1 MLMSPMVLRA
11 MVLAAVSN
19 IVDVGR
25 IPLAYIDPNTG
36 GMIFQVLA
44 IVFTFMSGILLFFSA
59 RVRMTLARFARR
71 MRGLFGKDP
80 EVQ

>member
-1 MLMSPMVLRA
+1 MNPVVLKA
-11 MVLAAVSN
+11 MVLAAITNLVK
-19 IVDVGR
+19 VARV
-25 IPLAYIDPNTG
+25 PLAYIDPNTG

-44 IVFTFMSGILLFFSA
+44 IVFTFMSGILLFFSS
-59 RVRMTLARFARR
+59 RVRMTFARLMRR

>member
-1 MLMSPMVLRA
+1 MIPVVFKAL
-11 MVLAAVSN
+11 VLAAVSN
-19 IVDVGR
+19 IVDIARVS
-25 IPLAYIDPNTG
+25 LAYIDPNTG

-59 RVRMTLARFARR
+59 RVRMVFARFARR
-71 MRGLFGKDP
+71 IRGLFGKDP

>member
-1 MLMSPMVLRA
+1 MHPVVLKA
-11 MVLAAVSN
+11 IAWAAVWSF
-19 IVDVGR
+19 VDVAR
-25 IPLAYIDPNTG
+25 VPLAYIDPNTG
-36 GMIFQVLA
+36 GMVFQILA

-71 MRGLFGKDP
+71 MRGLFGRDP

>member
-1 MLMSPMVLRA
+1 MNPVMLKALVLNL
-11 MVLAAVSN
+11 VWN
-19 IVDVGR
+19 IVDVAR
-25 IPLAYIDPNTG
+25 VSLAYIDPNTG

-59 RVRMTLARFARR
+59 RVRMVFARLARR

>member
-1 MLMSPMVLRA
+1 
-11 MVLAAVSN
+11 
-19 IVDVGR
+19 
-25 IPLAYIDPNTG
+25 
-36 GMIFQVLA
+36 MIFQVLA

-80 EVQ
+80 EIQ